1 MWRYWFMRWCSDR
14 GGRWGRIQVSQ
25 FVIFKPLKY
34 SFEETIGPDVKASY
48 LSRPLSHLIRWY
60 NKSVIKQK
68 NFEKRLFS
76 STGLLM
82 DWKLQTDLGIL
93 ERNNICQEKMK
104 EKVQIL
110 YYKRVRAVLRGG
122 GSGWKQVSGNG
133 ELKVL
138 YVLPKN
144 KHSEQMQ

>member
-1 MWRYWFMRWCSDR
+1 
-14 GGRWGRIQVSQ
+14 
-25 FVIFKPLKY
+25 
-34 SFEETIGPDVKASY
+34 
-48 LSRPLSHLIRWY
+48 
-60 NKSVIKQK
+60 
-68 NFEKRLFS
+68 
-76 STGLLM
+76 M

-93 ERNNICQEKMK
+93 ERNDICQEKMK

-133 ELKVL
+133 ELKAL